1 MDLSSSKTASGIISW
16 PKEVLKTMRP
26 RQWSKNVFVFAA
38 LVFDEKLFRSGPL
51 LKTLAAFVIFC
62 LLSSTVYLI
71 NDLVDIEKD
80 RQHPTKRNRPLASG
94 RLPRQVAI
102 AAAVLLALVS
112 IPASFA
118 LETTFGFISVTYLL
132 TMIVYSFWLKN
143 MVIIDVLTLAV
154 GFDLRV
160 AGGVAVVHVERFSP
174 WLYICMTLLAL
185 FLGISKRRHELQLLE
200 GNANSHRAILSE
212 YSLKFLDE
220 MTAVVTSTTVIAYS
234 LYTFTAPNMPSNHL
248 MMLTIPFVLYGIFR
262 YLYLVHQKNLGG
274 SPDELLLKD
283 MPLLADFVLWG
294 LAVIIFL
301 YGCKG

>member
-1 MDLSSSKTASGIISW
+1 MDLVSPQSLQKVISL
-16 PKEVLKTMRP
+16 PKELFKTMRP
-26 RQWSKNVFVFAA
+26 RQWTKNAVVFAA
-38 LVFDEKLFRSGPL
+38 LVFDEKLFRIDPL
-51 LKTLAAFVIFC
+51 LKTTAAFAIFC
-62 LLSSTVYLI
+62 LLSSIVYLI

-94 RLPRQVAI
+94 RLSRQAAIVA
-102 AAAVLLALVS
+102 ACLLFLVS
-112 IPASFA
+112 IPTSFA
-118 LETTFGFISVTYLL
+118 LEPAFGVIASAYLL
-132 TMIVYSFWLKN
+132 VMFAYSFWLKN
-143 MVIIDVLTLAV
+143 MVIVDVLTLAA

-185 FLGISKRRHELQLLE
+185 FLGISKRRHELLLLE
-200 GNANSHRAILSE
+200 GNANNHRAILSE
-212 YSLKFLDE
+212 YSPKFLDE

-274 SPDELLLKD
+274 SPEELLLKD
-283 MPLLADFVLWG
+283 KPLLVGIFLWG

-301 YGCKG
+301 YGSKF